1 MSADDLWNLSRDA
14 AKLRDGMATKGTR
27 LLWVFLA
34 PTDLPYGSFLFFE
47 VVIKLRCKKLQR
59 ATEAFV
65 PSRFFWPWDTGVNLK
80 IRPGYKAQGLS
91 HEKPRWEDR
100 KKCLRNV
107 RKCLW
112 SLWTSYALRCE
123 LQSRILL
130 CSVLFD
136 LFPVDLCRWV
146 TKICV
151 LLWAFKMA
159 AEFVNYKCLS
169 FAQGCITISL
179 VSDEDLI

>member
-1 MSADDLWNLSRDA
+1 
-14 AKLRDGMATKGTR
+14 MATKGTR

-34 PTDLPYGSFLFFE
+34 STDLPYGSFLFFE
-47 VVIKLRCKKLQR
+47 VVIKLRCKKLQP

-65 PSRFFWPWDTGVNLK
+65 PSRFFWPCDTGVNFK

-112 SLWTSYALRCE
+112 SCE
-123 LQSRILL
+123 PVMPYVASSNLGYYSVVYFLTFFLL
-130 CSVLFD
+130 
-136 LFPVDLCRWV
+136 
-146 TKICV
+146 ICV
-151 LLWAFKMA
+151 GESLKFVFSGEHSRWRLNLWIIN
-159 AEFVNYKCLS
+159 VYL